1 LSRGSKPRAGSLNP
15 ARYVGVALGEDVSDE
30 NFKAQFEAL
39 NEQLEGL
46 NAQALELQS
55 RIAQNVASL
64 LT

>member
-1 LSRGSKPRAGSLNP
+1 LGARSRDSWSRDRRAFESRN
-15 ARYVGVALGEDVSDE
+15 ARPS
-30 NFKAQFEAL
+30 QFEAL